1 MQALLK
7 AIASMALPTDAQRLF
22 HGRGGLFPGCEQWA
36 LDAFPPV
43 LVLTSFQAVP
53 EDELTTIGVALST
66 RWARIAPEQ
75 TLNWVFQCRAEGH
88 LETRLMS
95 GTVPD
100 PHVVT
105 ENGSSFRV
113 HVLKG
118 QNHGLF
124 LDMAEGREWVRRMV
138 RNYGADQPRLKVLN
152 LFAYTC
158 AFSVVALQAGA
169 KQVVNVDMSHGAMAI
184 GQQNHPINGIT
195 TGATFLM
202 HDIFKTWGK
211 ITRGGPYGLV
221 IVDPP
226 SYQKGSF
233 IATKDYAKLMRRLP
247 ELLAPGG
254 YALLCLNAPELGL
267 DFLQDQM
274 KELAPELSFVQR
286 VANPA
291 TFADVSPER
300 SLKVLA
306 YQMPALVESVE
317 SAA

>member
-1 MQALLK
+1 V
-7 AIASMALPTDAQRLF
+7 F
-22 HGRGGLFPGCEQWA
+22 HGRGGLHAGCEQWA

-43 LVLTSFQAVP
+43 MLLTSFQPVS
-53 EDELTTIGVALST
+53 EDELGAVGVALSE
-66 RWARIAPEQ
+66 RWTQIAPDQ
-75 TLNWVFQCRAEGH
+75 PLNWVFQCRAEGH
-88 LETRLMS
+88 IETRLMS

-124 LDMAEGREWVRRMV
+124 LDMAEGRQWVRQFV

-184 GQQNHPINGIT
+184 GQQNHPLNGIS

-211 ITRGGPYGLV
+211 ITRSGPYGLV

-274 KELAPELSFVQR
+274 RALAPELKFVER

-291 TFADVSPER
+291 VFADVSPER

-306 YQMPALVESVE
+306 YQMPSLPTSTEG
-317 SAA
+317 AA

>member
-1 MQALLK
+1 
-7 AIASMALPTDAQRLF
+7 
-22 HGRGGLFPGCEQWA
+22 
-36 LDAFPPV
+36 V
-43 LVLTSFQAVP
+43 
-53 EDELTTIGVALST
+53 GVALST
-66 RWARIAPEQ
+66 RWAQIAPDQ
-75 TLNWVFQCRAEGH
+75 PLNWVFQCRAEGH

-95 GTVPD
+95 GSVPE

-105 ENGSSFRV
+105 ENGASFRV

-124 LDMAEGREWVRRMV
+124 LDMAEGREWVRRRV
-138 RNYGADQPRLKVLN
+138 SSYAPDQPRLKVLN

-158 AFSVVALQAGA
+158 AFSVVALKAGA
-169 KQVVNVDMSHGAMAI
+169 KLTVNVDMSHGAMAI
-184 GQQNHPINGIT
+184 GQQNHPLNGIS

-211 ITRGGPYGLV
+211 ITRSGPYGLV

-267 DFLQDQM
+267 AFLQDQM
-274 KELAPELSFVQR
+274 QALAPELNFIER

-291 TFADVSPER
+291 AFADVSPER

-306 YQMPALVESVE
+306 YQMPSLQVPAPDALESNT
-317 SAA
+317 

>member
-1 MQALLK
+1 M
-7 AIASMALPTDAQRLF
+7 
-22 HGRGGLFPGCEQWA
+22 
-36 LDAFPPV
+36 
-43 LVLTSFQAVP
+43 LTSFQAVS
-53 EDELTTIGVALST
+53 EDELSAVGVALST
-66 RWARIAPEQ
+66 RWAQIAPDQ

-95 GTVPD
+95 GSVPD

-105 ENGSSFRV
+105 ENGARFRV

-138 RNYGADQPRLKVLN
+138 SDYGADQPRLKVLN

-158 AFSVVALQAGA
+158 AFSVVALRAGA

-211 ITRGGPYGLV
+211 ITRSGPYGLV

-267 DFLQDQM
+267 NFLQDQM
-274 KELAPELSFVQR
+274 QELAPELTFVER

-291 TFADVSPER
+291 VFADVSPER

-306 YQMPALVESVE
+306 YQMPSLPASVE

>member
-1 MQALLK
+1 MQALLN
-7 AIASMALPTDAQRLF
+7 AIAHMALPTDAQRIF
-22 HGRGGLFPGCEQWA
+22 HGRGGLYPRCEQWA

-43 LVLTSFQAVP
+43 LVLTSFQAVSD
-53 EDELTTIGVALST
+53 DELATIGVALST
-66 RWARIAPEQ
+66 RWAQISPDQ
-75 TLNWVFQCRAEGH
+75 PLNWVFQCRAEGH

-95 GTVPD
+95 GSVPD

-124 LDMAEGREWVRRMV
+124 LDMAEGREWVRTFV
-138 RNYGADQPRLKVLN
+138 HNYGADQPRLKVLN

-184 GQQNHPINGIT
+184 GQQNHPINGIS

-211 ITRGGPYGLV
+211 ITRSGPYGLV

-274 KELAPELSFVQR
+274 KELAPELKFVER

-291 TFADVSPER
+291 AFADVSPER